1 MSSVIAE
8 PCVDHMDQERID
20 ADPASDVPPGQSVE
34 VLDGTVPTPPW
45 HGTPS

>member
-20 ADPASDVPPGQSVE
+20 ADPRIGRTARAECRSP
-34 VLDGTVPTPPW
+34 
-45 HGTPS
+45 